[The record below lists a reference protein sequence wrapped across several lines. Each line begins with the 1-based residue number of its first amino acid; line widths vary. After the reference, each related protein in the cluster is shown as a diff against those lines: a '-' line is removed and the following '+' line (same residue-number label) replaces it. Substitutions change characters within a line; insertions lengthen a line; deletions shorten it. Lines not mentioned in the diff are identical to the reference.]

1 VAGALCVG
9 GEEIAPPLHPV
20 EIKGIVVARPKGIA
34 ELAARD
40 GDLRD
45 YELAA
50 LVDFLDAALPP
61 AL

>member
-1 VAGALCVG
+1 MVAG
-9 GEEIAPPLHPV
+9 
-20 EIKGIVVARPKGIA
+20 PKAVA

-50 LVDFLDAALPP
+50 LVDYLDGALPP